1 MNELEMNYEE
11 MTKKELVSIIKSQKS
26 ELISQ
31 EAVIKEYKKHLEQVI
46 EFSSVEK
53 YRETVKRNR
62 EAVDTTPQDSN
73 FYNPDIGEGIISH
86 RRI

>member
-1 MNELEMNYEE
+1 MKELQMNYEG
-11 MTKKELVSIIKSQKS
+11 MTNEQLVSIIKSQKS

-62 EAVDTTPQDSN
+62 GAVETTPQGD
-73 FYNPDIGEGIISH
+73 
-86 RRI
+86 

>member
-1 MNELEMNYEE
+1 MNELQPNYEE

-53 YRETVKRNR
+53 YRETVERNR
-62 EAVDTTPQDSN
+62 GAAGTTPQDSDGN
-73 FYNPDIGEGIISH
+73 IHDPNAKSILNPI
-86 RRI
+86 

>member
-1 MNELEMNYEE
+1 MNELQMNYEG
-11 MTKKELVSIIKSQKS
+11 MTNEQLVSIIKSQKS

-62 EAVDTTPQDSN
+62 GAAETTPQDSN
-73 FYNPDIGEGIISH
+73 FYNPDTGEGNISH

>member
-1 MNELEMNYEE
+1 MNELQANYEG
-11 MTKKELVSIIKSQKS
+11 MSKKELVNIIKSQKS

-62 EAVDTTPQDSN
+62 EAAGTAPQDSDGN
-73 FYNPDIGEGIISH
+73 YY
-86 RRI
+86 